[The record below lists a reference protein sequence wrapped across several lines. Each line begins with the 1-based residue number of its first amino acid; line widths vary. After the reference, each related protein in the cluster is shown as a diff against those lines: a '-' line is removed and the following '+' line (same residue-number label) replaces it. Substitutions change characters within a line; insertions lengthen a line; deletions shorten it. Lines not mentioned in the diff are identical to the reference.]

1 MNILFCTSVILDIRL
16 FITSC
21 TFLILCL
28 FVIVWTILLVTQQ
41 VRVVVGPAAPECDS
55 GVGHPAVLL
64 ELHNVWVLST
74 DHLCKDVKMSKVC
87 PYHVGLLAVPVWIP
101 DDNQA
106 SSVSHSVIVDQPP
119 FLGE

>member
-1 MNILFCTSVILDIRL
+1 M
-16 FITSC
+16 
-21 TFLILCL
+21 
-28 FVIVWTILLVTQQ
+28 
-41 VRVVVGPAAPECDS
+41 
-55 GVGHPAVLL
+55 GHPAVLL